1 MSQISSPAGGVPVPY
16 PNMSTS
22 QAGAAKF
29 SPKANAIMV
38 RGSQI
43 PVSTGDEAGMSGGVT
58 SGQLKEQASAM
69 KLKAIAF
76 NPKLDPKYDP
86 RAGKDVVFV
95 DPRAGKGQSLLG
107 HELTHVVQQK

>member
-1 MSQISSPAGGVPVPY
+1 MSQISRPAGSVPVPF
-16 PNMSTS
+16 PNMSVG

-43 PVSTGDEAGMSGGVT
+43 PVSTGDEAGSAGGVT
-58 SGQLKEQASAM
+58 SGTLNERASAM
-69 KLKAIAF
+69 KSKAIAF
-76 NPKLDPKYDP
+76 NPKLDPKYDA
-86 RAGKDVVFV
+86 RAGNQVVFL
-95 DPRAGKGQSLLG
+95 DPRAGKGQSLVG

>member
-1 MSQISSPAGGVPVPY
+1 MSQVSQPAGNVPVPY

-22 QAGAAKF
+22 QAGAARF

-43 PVSTGDEAGMSGGVT
+43 PVSTGDEASLVGGVT
-58 SGQLKEQASAM
+58 SGTLKEQASAM
-69 KLKAIAF
+69 KLKAVAF
-76 NPKLDPKYDP
+76 NPKLDPKYDA
-86 RAGKDVVFV
+86 RAGSQVVFV
-95 DPRAGKGQSLLG
+95 DPRAGKGQSLIG